1 MSKDRPNQKSGN
13 IKGRGTGE
21 NPPNRFQP
29 LELLFEDMT
38 EGEDSKRHPTRF
50 YKDHSRGIIS
60 VNDSPDVRFDAF
72 VNPYRGCE
80 HGCIY
85 CYARPTHEY
94 LGLSL
99 GLDFETQIFVKE
111 SAPQLLRKT
120 FASPKWQPR
129 PVGFSGV
136 TDPYQPVEKRLRL
149 TRRCLKVF
157 REFRNPVGIITKN
170 SLIMRDVDILQE
182 LAEYQAASVAISI
195 TSLDYRLIEKLEPR
209 TTRPRKRL
217 EAIEKLSAAGI
228 PVGVLVAPVIPGL
241 TDHEIPAILRAARD
255 AGAQFAG
262 FIMLR
267 LPYGLK
273 ELFRNWLETHL
284 PDRKNKILSR
294 LTDIRQGKLNENEFH
309 LRMAGKGVYADQI
322 RQMFQTTCR
331 KYGLSMEP
339 PPLSTAA
346 FRKPAHPQL
355 SLFDETK
362 SPRVKK

>member
-1 MSKDRPNQKSGN
+1 MSEYKPNLKSGK
-13 IKGRGTGE
+13 IKGRGAGG

-29 LELLFEDMT
+29 LELLFE
-38 EGEDSKRHPTRF
+38 EAAVGNESNRYPTRF
-50 YKDHSRGIIS
+50 YKDHSRSIIS

-94 LGLSL
+94 LGLSP

-111 SAPQLLRKT
+111 DAPHLLRRT
-120 FASPKWQPR
+120 FASPKWKPR
-129 PVGFSGV
+129 PVGLCGV

-157 REFRNPVGIITKN
+157 RDFRNPVGIITKN
-170 SLIMRDVDILQE
+170 SLVVRDADILQE
-182 LAEYQAASVAISI
+182 LAGYQAASVAISLS
-195 TSLDYRLIEKLEPR
+195 SLDYGLIEKLEPR
-209 TTRPRKRL
+209 TARPRKRL

-241 TDHEIPAILRAARD
+241 TDHEIPAILRAARE

-262 FIMLR
+262 FIVLR

-273 ELFRNWLETHL
+273 ELFQNWLDIHL

-294 LTDIRQGKLNENEFH
+294 LKDIRQGKLNENEFH
-309 LRMAGKGVYADQI
+309 LRMAGKGVYAEQI

-339 PPLSTAA
+339 PPLSAAA
-346 FRKPAHPQL
+346 FRLPGNHQL
-355 SLFDETK
+355 SLFDETN
-362 SPRVKK
+362 SPRV